1 MATDTSYGLTPAATE
16 NSYGLEPASSAA
28 ATPQTN
34 PYGLQQASSASTGV
48 SDSSYGLVP
57 AQPPASLQ
65 PPPIP
70 APSGPTTIGP
80 SQPSVWARIKDAF
93 SASIP
98 EFNPAFEAASH
109 TDTGTLAS
117 GETPK
122 MQLVTPEAALSE
134 SEQRRHPILTGAG
147 QVVGGITS
155 PESAA
160 LIAGTAGLGE
170 LPGAAR
176 LVVPRLLSAG
186 FGLQAI
192 TSAYQ
197 TSKAARDAF
206 ERGDT
211 SEGERLLT
219 AAILSGGMA
228 LAAGAHAAT
237 GKSVFGTAPEDNAS
251 PEVGRMQRRVAQMDE
266 ADRAAG
272 RAVPGVEVPFAP
284 TSAVGSVLKE
294 PAPAVRLV
302 DTAAARQDVEAQQT
316 IAPPRVAVPL
326 RVFHGT
332 SAEPVTDI
340 SKLDAAY
347 SRTGV
352 AGRGIYVTDQPAQA
366 GAYAGPENEATGGR
380 VVAGNLKPGVVL
392 LDGNADLPK
401 PLLDAAQRQ
410 FGPDLKG
417 TPKNYLDFVDSLMQ
431 GLGNIGDFQKQV
443 ADAGYDGVR
452 YTAQYPSGPRS
463 GILLFGKDISGK
475 TAADLFDPTLPT
487 ARVVADDYVPVVSQ
501 DEVLAQRIQNLID
514 NSATMQRIGVDTSA
528 IRTPQDITKMLGD
541 LSAHIQFNVDPRLST
556 ITFDAQRQLAAELGM
571 TVEDLL
577 ARKSG
582 TAFNAEQAIASRALL
597 HSSSNRVL
605 SLAAQATDDPA
616 MLKDFT
622 DALSQHQAVMD
633 SVKGVA
639 AESGRALGSF
649 RNQQLPQVKITNAL
663 AGLSE
668 GAQAE
673 AARLLGKL
681 DINDRQQVNDFI
693 SKIKPATPADKL
705 FEYYRNALLS
715 SPHVVTV
722 KAASEAAMMAL
733 ETTKKVVAAGLNKLE
748 GSPQERYASE
758 AWWYAKGALQALTHA
773 KDVLTGK
780 FQLEDAPGFE
790 GGGEQAIKGKLG
802 TIVRT
807 PMRILSRQTNLMY
820 TLNYFGELNAQAARV
835 AIGEDLKGDD
845 LYARQEFLAHNP
857 TPAMTEAAHE
867 LALNNTFQEKLAKFG
882 GTVQHSISVE
892 PTGIARFLFP
902 FFRTPINL
910 IKTSFGYS
918 PYGFFKGALTGD
930 IDLQAKGL
938 IGSSIAAGIAKLA
951 LDGYVTGGGPI
962 DTKKRQTLEAT
973 GWQPYSIKIG
983 EKYYSYHR
991 AEPLGL
997 SLSLVADAVHGAFT
1011 HEDPEVTQS
1020 KADNAVSHIARN
1032 VSDFPFL
1039 MTFSNLSSL
1048 TQGDPTTMAQRFI
1061 GHLVSG
1067 FIPSALGNIAQA
1079 QDRTIRRPTTIPEFA
1094 ESKIP
1099 GMTQR
1104 VPALIDVTGQ
1114 PMQRPVSEL
1123 GGANPFPVSPAAN
1136 DPAVSELARLSIPKP
1151 APIRQVSAKGH
1162 AFAITPD
1169 ESQELLEREGQE
1181 LHAVLSRFVAH
1192 PNWATLDDP
1201 LKVKIIKKVHADITK
1216 NRVVDLARMREAQ
1229 Q

>member
-1 MATDTSYGLTPAATE
+1 MALTTALPEPQPLDASTLPAPQPLSTPASDATT
-16 NSYGLEPASSAA
+16 LPAPVALSGNLPAP
-28 ATPQTN
+28 TP
-34 PYGLQQASSASTGV
+34 LAST
-48 SDSSYGLVP
+48 SS
-57 AQPPASLQ
+57 SLQ
-65 PPPIP
+65 APPLLG
-70 APSGPTTIGP
+70 PSGPTTIAP
-80 SQPSVWARIKDAF
+80 SQPSVWERIKDAF
-93 SASIP
+93 SAGIP
-98 EFNPAFEAASH
+98 ALNPAFEAAAH
-109 TDTGTLAS
+109 TDTGTLVS

-122 MQLVTPEAALSE
+122 MQLVTPEAAMTE
-134 SEQRRHPILTGAG
+134 TEQRRHPILTGAG
-147 QVVGGITS
+147 QVAGGITS

-160 LIAGTAGLGE
+160 LIAGTGGLGE

-186 FGLQAI
+186 FGVQAI

-206 ERGDT
+206 ARGDT

-219 AAILSGGMA
+219 AAILSGGMG
-228 LAAGAHAAT
+228 LVAGAHAAT
-237 GKSVFGTAPEDNAS
+237 GKSIFGTAPEDQET
-251 PEVGRMQRRVAQMDE
+251 PEVGRMRRRIAQMDA

-272 RAVPGVEVPFAP
+272 RAVPGIEVPFAP
-284 TSAVGSVLKE
+284 TSAVGTVLKE
-294 PAPAVRLV
+294 PAPAVRIV

-316 IAPPRVAVPL
+316 VAPPRVAIPL

-332 SAEPVTDI
+332 SAEQVTDI

-352 AGRGIYVTDQPAQA
+352 AGRGIYVTDQPSQA
-366 GAYAGPENEATGGR
+366 GAYAGPENLAAGGR

-401 PLLDAAQRQ
+401 PLLDAAQKK
-410 FGPDLKG
+410 FGPDIKG
-417 TPKNYLDFVDSLMQ
+417 TPKNYLDVVDSLMQ
-431 GLGNIGDFQKQV
+431 GLGNVSDFQKQV

-463 GILLFGKDISGK
+463 GMLLFGKDISGK
-475 TAADLFDPTLPT
+475 TAADLFDPTVPT

-514 NSATMQRIGVDTSA
+514 NSQTMQRIGVDTSA
-528 IRTPQDITKMLGD
+528 IKTPQDITKMLGD

-571 TVEDLL
+571 SVEDLL
-577 ARKSG
+577 ARRSG

-597 HSSSNRVL
+597 HSSSDRVL

-616 MLKDFT
+616 MLKNFT
-622 DALSQHQAVMD
+622 DALSQHQAIMD

-649 RNQQLPQVKITNAL
+649 RNKKLPQVKITNAL

-673 AARLLGKL
+673 AAKLLGKL
-681 DINDRQQVNDFI
+681 DINDRQEVNDFI
-693 SKIKPATPADKL
+693 SKIKPATPADKV

-722 KAASEAAMMAL
+722 KAASEMAMMAL
-733 ETTKKVVAAGLNKLE
+733 ETTKKAVAAGLSKVE
-748 GSPQERYASE
+748 GSSQERYSSE
-758 AWWYAKGALQALTHA
+758 AWWYAKGAIQALAHA

-820 TLNYFGELNAQAARV
+820 TLNYFGELNSQAARA
-835 AIGEDLKGDD
+835 AIGEGLSGND

-857 TPAMTEAAHE
+857 TPTMTAAAHDTAME
-867 LALNNTFQEKLAKFG
+867 NTFQNKLAKFG
-882 GTVQHSISVE
+882 GAISHGISVE

-902 FFRTPINL
+902 FYKTPINL
-910 IKTSFGYS
+910 IKESFGYS
-918 PYGFFKGALTGD
+918 PYGFLKGALKSD
-930 IDLQAKGL
+930 VDLQAKGL

-962 DTKKRQTLEAT
+962 DVKKRQTLEAT

-983 EKYYSYHR
+983 GKYYSYHR

-997 SLSLVADAVHGAFT
+997 SLSLVADTVHGAFT

-1020 KADNAVSHIARN
+1020 KADNAVAHIARN

-1079 QDRTIRRPTTIPEFA
+1079 EDRTIRRPTSIAEFSEA
-1094 ESKIP
+1094 KIP

-1123 GGANPFPVSPAAN
+1123 GGANPFPVSRAAN
-1136 DPAVSELARLSIPKP
+1136 DPATSELARLAIPTP
-1151 APIRQVSAKGH
+1151 APIKHVSAKGH
-1162 AFAITPD
+1162 AFPITPD
-1169 ESQELLEREGQE
+1169 ESQAMLEKEGQE
-1181 LHAVLSRFVAH
+1181 LHAVLSKFVAH
-1192 PNWATLDDP
+1192 PTWVTLDDP
-1201 LKVKIIKKVHADITK
+1201 LKVKIIQRVRSDINK
-1216 NRVVDLARMREAQ
+1216 NRVVDLARMRAGQ
-1229 Q
+1229 